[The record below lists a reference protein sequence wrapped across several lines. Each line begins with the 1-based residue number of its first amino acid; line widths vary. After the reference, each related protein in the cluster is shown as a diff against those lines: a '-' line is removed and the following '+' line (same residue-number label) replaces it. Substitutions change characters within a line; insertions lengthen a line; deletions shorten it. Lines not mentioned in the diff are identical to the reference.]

1 MSVLTEHEH
10 PCLMQN
16 KKERREFQASFQDKQ
31 LLGHNFSPGTVRL
44 NREVH
49 PPQVFIIVF

>member
-31 LLGHNFSPGTVRL
+31 LLGHNLSPGTVRL